1 MKAAHGI
8 FKIPHKRKSDC
19 LAVNDLEMTD
29 DDSSVSEHVP
39 LKFCRHWWLENG
51 KILKRFSKVIEM
63 MVKVT
68 KGI

>member
-19 LAVNDLEMTD
+19 LAVNDMEMTD

-39 LKFCRHWWLENG
+39 LKFCRH
-51 KILKRFSKVIEM
+51 
-63 MVKVT
+63 
-68 KGI
+68 